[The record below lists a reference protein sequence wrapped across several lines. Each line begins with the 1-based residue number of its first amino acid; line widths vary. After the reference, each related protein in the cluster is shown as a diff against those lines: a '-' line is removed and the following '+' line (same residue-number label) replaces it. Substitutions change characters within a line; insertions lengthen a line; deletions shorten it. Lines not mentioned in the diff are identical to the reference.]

1 MVMLKQRSRLRG
13 GVSSSRNHRLALSA
27 AGRLSPALL
36 LLRGVSGSDVVTAS
50 AAAAATTVADSSTVD
65 WVKFSEE
72 QAANDVG
79 ASSSSSHL
87 RQRSIVAAGEYDWA
101 AAADRQVDSNN
112 TSKNSGEQRILT
124 QLKKRSSCTSL
135 PCGECEGDC
144 DRNSDCAV
152 SMKKLL
158 CSVYMCAALYKRL
171 THHIPSYLFF
181 TQHND
186 IGRSRLLPT

>member
-1 MVMLKQRSRLRG
+1 MVMLKQRSRLQG

-36 LLRGVSGSDVVTAS
+36 LLRGVSGSD
-50 AAAAATTVADSSTVD
+50 AAVADSSTVD
-65 WVKFSEE
+65 WVKFSQEP
-72 QAANDVG
+72 AANAG

-87 RQRSIVAAGEYDWA
+87 RQRSMVAVDEYDWA
-101 AAADRQVDSNN
+101 ASAADHRQVDSNN

-152 SMKKLL
+152 SMKL
-158 CSVYMCAALYKRL
+158 CSVV
-171 THHIPSYLFF
+171 
-181 TQHND
+181 
-186 IGRSRLLPT
+186 

>member
-1 MVMLKQRSRLRG
+1 MVMLKQRSRLQ

-50 AAAAATTVADSSTVD
+50 AAAATMVADSSTVD
-65 WVKFSEE
+65 WVKFSED
-72 QAANDVG
+72 QAANVG
-79 ASSSSSHL
+79 AASSSSSHL
-87 RQRSIVAAGEYDWA
+87 RQRSIVAVGEYDWA
-101 AAADRQVDSNN
+101 EAADRQVDSNN

-158 CSVYMCAALYKRL
+158 CSVYMCVLLY
-171 THHIPSYLFF
+171 ISV
-181 TQHND
+181 
-186 IGRSRLLPT
+186 LPTIFVLHTT